1 MNNKQEERKI
11 MNYLRKIISNTYKY
25 IRQACGFEDDVDVA
39 PGNKLSREDVKID
52 STDSTGV
59 NKAMSQETTIK
70 DETITARPKKPA
82 ARRKIAATRKKP
94 IKKASRKSTKKPI
107 KEAVK
112 KT

>member
-39 PGNKLSREDVKID
+39 PGSKLSREDAKID
-52 STDSTGV
+52 STDSTAS
-59 NKAMSQETTIK
+59 NENMAEEKAIK
-70 DETITARPKKPA
+70 EEVSRKKPA
-82 ARRKIAATRKKP
+82 AKRKIAPTRKKP
-94 IKKASRKSTKKPI
+94 INKTSRKSTKKPI
-107 KEAVK
+107 KKAVK

>member
-39 PGNKLSREDVKID
+39 PGSKLSREDAKID
-52 STDSTGV
+52 STDSTAS
-59 NKAMSQETTIK
+59 NENMAEEKAIK
-70 DETITARPKKPA
+70 EKRSARPKKPA
-82 ARRKIAATRKKP
+82 AKRKIAATRKKP
-94 IKKASRKSTKKPI
+94 IKKTTRKSTKKPI
-107 KEAVK
+107 KKAVK